1 MKQSNRILAYS
12 ALALVVMLA
21 AFGAIAFDTSNV
33 AYAQGPVPVAP
44 TLTAQATGADTI
56 DLSWNDVDDAVSYDL
71 WAWDSVDEWRQL
83 GGGTLTGT
91 SFSHSPLTSG
101 TTYYYQI
108 RAFNSDGDPSGW
120 SDRVNEVAGDMVP
133 DEPALTATAGY
144 QQITVS
150 WPPVTGAARYELW
163 AWLGSWTQLDG
174 GAVDPLTDNSYVH
187 DGLTVGR
194 TYYFQGRA
202 VTSAGVMSAWSAQV
216 SATVLSAPNIGA
228 PSLTATRGN
237 GQVTLTWSAPS
248 NLAGQ
253 TIASY
258 DYRYAASGS
267 TLGAWTDAGNDGT
280 ETISGLTNG
289 TAYDFELRAVSDT
302 GAEGASDSDSAT
314 PATLPGAPTLS
325 ATAAYRSI
333 VLTWTAPADN
343 GGSAVTRYKIQ
354 RLDDDNQWITR
365 TSNVPGTTAPLGRD
379 SGLCPT
385 PRHTTT
391 ASSPRTMSATAQT
404 GARPQR

>member
-1 MKQSNRILAYS
+1 M
-12 ALALVVMLA
+12 
-21 AFGAIAFDTSNV
+21 
-33 AYAQGPVPVAP
+33 
-44 TLTAQATGADTI
+44 
-56 DLSWNDVDDAVSYDL
+56 
-71 WAWDSVDEWRQL
+71 
-83 GGGTLTGT
+83 
-91 SFSHSPLTSG
+91 
-101 TTYYYQI
+101 
-108 RAFNSDGDPSGW
+108 
-120 SDRVNEVAGDMVP
+120 
-133 DEPALTATAGY
+133 
-144 QQITVS
+144 
-150 WPPVTGAARYELW
+150 TGAARYELW
-163 AWLGSWTQLDG
+163 AWLGSWTQIDG
-174 GAVDPLTDNSYVH
+174 GALTATSYVH

-280 ETISGLTNG
+280 KTISGLTNG

-365 TSNVPGTTAPLGRD
+365 TSNVPGTTTTWTDRSLSD
-379 SGLCPT
+379 SKTYHYRIFAKNDVGDSADWGSASALTLANPVEKSGSPT
-385 PRHTTT
+385 
-391 ASSPRTMSATAQT
+391 SLSATAGPAKIDLTWQAPVFNGGAAVTEYRYRHQKDKSSSWFGWQSSGTDLKAEIT
-404 GARPQR
+404 GLDPGVDYKFQVVAVNSAGVSDPAETIAAPDATAPTAAPSLTIVLARDSSGGSDNREQVRIEYRNIKDSADGGA